1 MMDDFASV
9 QITSDD
15 LQVLMQRN
23 PLAAEQLKNISLA
36 RVMGKQAE
44 ELKKL
49 QDEAAKL
56 NGKKSDS
63 VLAKEQVSAT

>member
-1 MMDDFASV
+1 
-9 QITSDD
+9 
-15 LQVLMQRN
+15 MQRN